1 MSLAF
6 ENAPAAVA
14 TANPMSIKL
23 RGTQPATAP
32 LKPNKPPT
40 GQKPSVVTTK
50 IGVWELQSG
59 DATEIEPPE
68 NTESLFN
75 GTFTAF
81 ESVIGGDGRKPVPKK
96 QLMPGGKY
104 RGT

>member
-1 MSLAF
+1 MSQAF
-6 ENAPAAVA
+6 ENAPVA
-14 TANPMSIKL
+14 MAPSKPMSIKL
-23 RGTQPATAP
+23 TGMQPAITP
-32 LKPNKPPT
+32 LKPNKPVA

-50 IGVWELQSG
+50 IGVWELQGG